1 MWTAAFGFS
10 GFFLTYSTMV
20 TVSQLRG
27 LSSVAGGAILT
38 TMMVAVIAAQPAAP
52 ALHRRWG
59 LRAATITAIALQVA
73 GQMLSLLIPHALTAL
88 VVGGLS
94 GGVGFGLLV
103 VLATAAVPSTT
114 DPARVGRALGA
125 FGAVTSGAAAIG
137 APTGLWLVGVIPL
150 WSFRLVACALLLLAV
165 PTVFAIPVRRRRTAL
180 RAEPDHPAE
189 APAESAGHAA
199 EASPGSAGYPAEA
212 PAELAGQPAEASAES
227 AGNSAGASGG
237 AGRAPAAAEG
247 GAATPG
253 GTDIVALLTVL
264 LPFLISMTAY
274 GMIVAF
280 GPGAETINPALY
292 IAAMQGTSVI
302 SRLASGAI
310 SDSIR
315 PTLVYH
321 VGIAILIVGILVAMT
336 ASPGWGLVAGMVV
349 LGLGVGTVQSASLI
363 MAFQHAGSAGRGSVA
378 WNMSFDTGLALAGL
392 FGGFGFTY
400 LGPAGTYLL
409 SAVLLAVAGVLF
421 FGRHRLGRAVAG

>member
-1 MWTAAFGFS
+1 VPVAYGRDMPSAQSRRTFTPALLGLMWTAAFGFS
-10 GFFLTYSTMV
+10 GFFLSYSTMV

-27 LSSVAGGAILT
+27 LSSVTGGAILT

-59 LRAATITAIALQVA
+59 LRAAMITAIALQVA
-73 GQMLSLLIPHALTAL
+73 GQVLSLLIPHALTAL

-125 FGAVTSGAAAIG
+125 FGAVTSGAAAVG
-137 APTGLWLVGVIPL
+137 APAGLWLVGVIPL
-150 WSFRLVACALLLLAV
+150 WSFRLVACALLLLAI
-165 PTVFAIPVRRRRTAL
+165 PTVFAIPVRRHRTSL
-180 RAEPDHPAE
+180 PAEPDADE
-189 APAESAGHAA
+189 APARSAGGAA
-199 EASPGSAGYPAEA
+199 DAHVGSAGDSVDA
-212 PAELAGQPAEASAES
+212 P
-227 AGNSAGASGG
+227 
-237 AGRAPAAAEG
+237 GR
-247 GAATPG
+247 
-253 GTDIVALLTVL
+253 TDLVALLTVL

-302 SRLASGAI
+302 SRLVSGAI
-310 SDSIR
+310 SDTVR
-315 PTLVYH
+315 PVLVYH
-321 VGIAILIVGILVAMT
+321 AGIAILIVGILLAMT
-336 ASPGWGLVAGMVV
+336 ASPGWGLLAGMIV
-349 LGLGVGTVQSASLI
+349 LGLGVGTVQSASLV
-363 MAFQHAGSAGRGSVA
+363 MAFDYAGSPGRGSVA

-409 SAVLLAVAGVLF
+409 SAALLAVAGVLF
-421 FGRHRLGRAVAG
+421 FGRHRWGGPAAQQR